1 MCYFNN
7 DGGWAREAAGGLGT
21 RWIRADGVHSC
32 REYGVGGK
40 DWIRVSLGLP
50 GDLSSVGERERVE

>member
-1 MCYFNN
+1 MMV
-7 DGGWAREAAGGLGT
+7 DGPGRLRGDWGLIGSELM
-21 RWIRADGVHSC
+21 GVRSC